1 MARELRSPLRLR
13 RHHARESRDFAYLP
27 HWHGSCIRVGEG
39 MSGPEVNAMHDL
51 DRMMYETA
59 PHEEDAPRVGEWQQG
74 ESEQGEEED
83 FLGTLG
89 SILGESQGEY
99 QETPELTELHQMLGM
114 PPHRSTADGSGAPGQ
129 NVGSPRHLQELELA
143 SELLEVTSEAE
154 LDRFLAS
161 LMRGTATAASK
172 IAQSDTG
179 RALGGVLRNAAKQA
193 LPTVAGAIG
202 GRLGPGGA
210 EWGRR
215 AGAAAADLFGL
226 ELEGLSSEDREFEL
240 ARAFIRFAQA
250 ACRNAAKAPSDAPA
264 PAVVRAAVTSAAR
277 HHAPGLLPLIT
288 GGGRTG
294 EATNGAGPPAPGGPA
309 PPSGQATGPAGAA
322 QSGRWIRRGNSIVLL
337 GA

>member
-1 MARELRSPLRLR
+1 
-13 RHHARESRDFAYLP
+13 
-27 HWHGSCIRVGEG
+27 
-39 MSGPEVNAMHDL
+39 MHDL
-51 DRMMYETA
+51 DRMMYEIGR
-59 PHEEDAPRVGEWQQG
+59 HEDAPRVGEWEQG

-89 SILGESQGEY
+89 SILGESQGEH
-99 QETPELTELHQMLGM
+99 QETPELTELHEMLGM
-114 PPHRSTADGSGAPGQ
+114 SPHRSADGSGGPEH

-143 SELLEVTSEAE
+143 SGLLEVTSEEE
-154 LDRFLAS
+154 LDHFLAD
-161 LMRGTATAASK
+161 LMRGAATAASNF
-172 IAQSDTG
+172 ARSDTG
-179 RALGGVLRNAAKQA
+179 RALGGVLRNTAKQA
-193 LPTVAGAIG
+193 LPAVAGAIG
-202 GRLGPGGA
+202 GQLGPGGA

-250 ACRNAAKAPSDAPA
+250 ACRNAAKAPSDAPV

-288 GGGRTG
+288 GQGRAG
-294 EATNGAGPPAPGGPA
+294 EARNGTRPPAAGGPVPPAAGGPA
-309 PPSGQATGPAGAA
+309 PPAGQAAGPVGAA
-322 QSGRWIRRGNSIVLL
+322 QSGRWVRRGNAIVLL